1 MVDLVVQLT
10 HADPAEIGP
19 ETFLKDV
26 GIDSLLTVELAEELG
41 RRYDTYLSDETVDG
55 LRTVQDAVRAVE
67 SHQGAAVGA
76 SARPSAGLAAVPLD
90 DSDLPADRGALKSGA
105 ISTAIT
111 MTIIGAVIGGVLG
124 FGVMTAMS
132 ATGLND
138 AALPPLSAS
147 PTPEPTK
154 SSTPSPTPAPPQ
166 DDAEPQPVLTTP
178 KDRVAPGE
186 RFALTGTFPGAGEG
200 AELQVQVKEGD
211 TPWDNFP
218 VTTPVRAGDTF
229 ETQVYTSRTGT
240 RQFRMLLIGTDR
252 ATPEVTVTIG

>member
-1 MVDLVVQLT
+1 MVQLT
-10 HADPAEIGP
+10 HADPAQIGP

-41 RRYDTYLSDETVDG
+41 RRYDVYLSDETVDG

-67 SHQGAAVGA
+67 SHRGTAMPGGAV
-76 SARPSAGLAAVPLD
+76 AGVAATSLD
-90 DSDLPADRGALKSGA
+90 DTDPPVDGRALKSGA
-105 ISTAIT
+105 ISTAMS
-111 MTIIGAVIGGVLG
+111 MTVIGAVIGGVLG

-132 ATGLND
+132 ATGLD
-138 AALPPLSAS
+138 EAALPPLSAS

-154 SSTPSPTPAPPQ
+154 SSTPPPTTEAPQ
-166 DDAEPQPVLTTP
+166 DDAVPRPVLTTP

-186 RFALTGTFPGAGEG
+186 RFTLAGTFPGAGEG
-200 AELQVQVKEGD
+200 AQLQVQVKDGD
-211 TPWDNFP
+211 TPWDDFP
-218 VTTPVRAGDTF
+218 VTAPVRAGDTF